1 MVLFLQP
8 ERWLPVSQLGRV
20 PVANTSSGGN
30 RHRVH
35 TSSGVPGGPWPEKA
49 YKNLNF
55 LNSADARE
63 IRVLCEFMEPDSR
76 FRRMRVKDTI
86 VFFGSARIIS
96 SGSAKAELDAAKAA
110 IPEGKRVP
118 NELTEAYQR
127 ARHAYHMSRY
137 YDDAMALAERL
148 TTWSKSI
155 PGRKRRFIV
164 CSGGGPGI
172 MEAANRGAAQAGGYS
187 IGLNISLPF
196 EQTPNRY
203 QTRELS
209 FEFHYFFIRK
219 FWFAY
224 LSKALIVFPGGFGTF
239 DELFELLT
247 LIQTSKTAKQMPVVL
262 YGKEFWKEVVDF
274 DALVKWG
281 MISRSDLDLY
291 YVAEDVDS
299 AFEYVRD
306 ELIRLYL

>member
-1 MVLFLQP
+1 M
-8 ERWLPVSQLGRV
+8 
-20 PVANTSSGGN
+20 AKNTGN
-30 RHRVH
+30 ASKNHVNNV
-35 TSSGVPGGPWPEKA
+35 SGVPGGRWPEKA

-55 LNSADARE
+55 LNSSDARE
-63 IRVLCEFMEPDSR
+63 IRVLCEFMEPESR

-86 VFFGSARIIS
+86 VFFGSARIVS
-96 SGSAKAELDAAKAA
+96 SGTAQAEYEAAKAA
-110 IPEGKRVP
+110 TNANKQIPKAAQKA
-118 NELTEAYQR
+118 LDR
-127 ARHAYHMSRY
+127 ARHARHMARY
-137 YDDAMALAERL
+137 YDDAMELAERL
-148 TTWSKSI
+148 TSWSKAI

-196 EQTPNRY
+196 EQNPNPY

-219 FWFAY
+219 FWFVY

-247 LIQTSKTAKQMPVVL
+247 LIQTNKTAKMMPVVL
-262 YGKEFWKEVVDF
+262 FGKEFWKEVINF

-281 MISRSDLDLY
+281 MIGRSDLDLFHL
-291 YVAEDVDS
+291 ADDVDS

-306 ELIRLYL
+306 ELTRLYL

>member
-1 MVLFLQP
+1 M
-8 ERWLPVSQLGRV
+8 
-20 PVANTSSGGN
+20 AKKTGN
-30 RHRVH
+30 PNKDYMN

-55 LNSADARE
+55 LNSSDARE
-63 IRVLCEFMEPDSR
+63 IRVLCEFMEPESR

-86 VFFGSARIIS
+86 VFFGSARIVS
-96 SGSAKAELDAAKAA
+96 SGTAQAEYEAAKAA
-110 IPEGKRVP
+110 TEGRKHVP
-118 NELTEAYQR
+118 SDLQAAYQR
-127 ARHAYHMSRY
+127 AHHARHMSRY
-137 YDDAMALAERL
+137 YDEAMALAERL

-155 PGRKRRFIV
+155 PGRKRRFIIG
-164 CSGGGPGI
+164 SGGGPGI

-196 EQTPNRY
+196 EQKPNPY

-247 LIQTSKTAKQMPVVL
+247 LIQTNKTAKKMPVVL
-262 YGKEFWKEVVDF
+262 YGKEFWKEVINL

-281 MISRSDLDLY
+281 MISPSDLDLFY
-291 YVAEDVDS
+291 EADDVDS

-306 ELIRLYL
+306 ELTRLYL

>member
-1 MVLFLQP
+1 MAKNTGNA
-8 ERWLPVSQLGRV
+8 GRNHV
-20 PVANTSSGGN
+20 NN
-30 RHRVH
+30 R
-35 TSSGVPGGPWPEKA
+35 SGVPGGPWPEKA

-55 LNSADARE
+55 LNSSDARE
-63 IRVLCEFMEPDSR
+63 IRVLCEFMEPESR

-86 VFFGSARIIS
+86 VFFGSARIVS
-96 SGSAKAELDAAKAA
+96 NGAAQAEYEAAKAMTS
-110 IPEGKRVP
+110 GTKRVP
-118 NELTEAYQR
+118 KAAQETLER
-127 ARHAYHMSRY
+127 ARHARHMARY
-137 YDDAMALAERL
+137 YDNAMELAERL

-196 EQTPNRY
+196 EQKPNPY

-219 FWFAY
+219 FWFVY

-247 LIQTSKTAKQMPVVL
+247 LIQTNKTAKMMPVVL
-262 YGKEFWKEVVDF
+262 FGKEFWKEVINF

-281 MISRSDLDLY
+281 MISRSDLDLFHL
-291 YVAEDVDS
+291 ADDVDS
-299 AFEYVRD
+299 AFEYVRN
-306 ELIRLYL
+306 ELTRLYL

>member
-1 MVLFLQP
+1 VP
-8 ERWLPVSQLGRV
+8 NNTDGSNKRRV
-20 PVANTSSGGN
+20 KTN
-30 RHRVH
+30 
-35 TSSGVPGGPWPEKA
+35 SGVPGGPWPEKA

-76 FRRMRVKDTI
+76 FRKMRVKDTI
-86 VFFGSARIIS
+86 VFFGSARIVP
-96 SGSAKAELDAAKAA
+96 SGVAEADYQAAKAA
-110 IPEGKRVP
+110 VNGLKHVP
-118 NELTEAYQR
+118 DDLRAAYKH
-127 ARHAYHMSRY
+127 ARHARHMAKY
-137 YDDAMALAERL
+137 YDEAMALAERL
-148 TTWSKSI
+148 TSWSKSI
-155 PGRKRRFIV
+155 PGRKRRFIL

-196 EQTPNRY
+196 EQKPNPY

-219 FWFAY
+219 FWFVY
-224 LSKALIVFPGGFGTF
+224 LSKALVVFPGGFGTF

-247 LIQTSKTAKQMPVVL
+247 LIQTNKTAKMMPVVL
-262 YGKEFWKEVVDF
+262 YGKEFWNDVINF
-274 DALVKWG
+274 DALVEWG
-281 MISRSDLDLY
+281 MISPSDLDLFFT
-291 YVAEDVDS
+291 ADDVDS

-306 ELIRLYL
+306 ELTRLYL

>member
-1 MVLFLQP
+1 M
-8 ERWLPVSQLGRV
+8 
-20 PVANTSSGGN
+20 ANTSSGGN

-35 TSSGVPGGPWPEKA
+35 TSSGVPGGLWPEKA

-63 IRVLCEFMEPDSR
+63 IRVLCEFVEPESR

-96 SGSAKAELDAAKAA
+96 SGAAKAELDAAQAA
-110 IPEGKRVP
+110 IPEGERVP
-118 NELTEAYQR
+118 KELHEAYLR
-127 ARHAYHMSRY
+127 ARHAHHMSRY

-196 EQTPNRY
+196 EQIPNRY

-224 LSKALIVFPGGFGTF
+224 LSKALIVFPGGYGTF

-247 LIQTSKTAKQMPVVL
+247 LIQTNKTAKQMPVVL
-262 YGKEFWKEVVDF
+262 YGKEFWNEVVNF

-281 MISRSDLDLY
+281 MISPSDLDLF

-306 ELIRLYL
+306 ELVRLYL